1 MRPEQSGTVVMVTA
15 KDKER
20 AAPAKGLREE
30 PPAARAPQRS
40 GLRPLRASVSL
51 SGRRGQGP
59 SGSSGVSLFGCS
71 FLSPPPSAKMNKP
84 GRSSPGGSGVC
95 VLSSEGPRLLPPSH

>member
-30 PPAARAPQRS
+30 PPAARAPQP
-40 GLRPLRASVSL
+40 LRPSASPCL
-51 SGRRGQGP
+51 
-59 SGSSGVSLFGCS
+59 S
-71 FLSPPPSAKMNKP
+71 FLIWTTGA
-84 GRSSPGGSGVC
+84 GSQ
-95 VLSSEGPRLLPPSH
+95 RLLRGFAVWLFFSVASSLGKNE